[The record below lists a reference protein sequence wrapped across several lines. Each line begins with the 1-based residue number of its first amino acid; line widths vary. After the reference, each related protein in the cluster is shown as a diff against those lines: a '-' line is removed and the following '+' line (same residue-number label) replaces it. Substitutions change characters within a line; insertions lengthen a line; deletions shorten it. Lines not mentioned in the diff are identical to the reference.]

1 MRQIGLTGGIGAGK
15 STVARLLADQGAV
28 VIDADA
34 LARELVAPGTPGLAE
49 VLAEF
54 GPQVRDPAGAL
65 DRAALARIVFAD
77 PRARRRL
84 EDLLHPR
91 VAQETAR
98 RLARLP
104 ADAVV
109 VHEVPLLAERGLAD
123 RYDAVLVVEAPLPL
137 RLARLRGRGMS
148 TAEALARIR
157 AQAGEEERRAVAT
170 VVISNDGPL
179 PVLADRVAQAWAQL
193 RLPAR

>member
-28 VIDADA
+28 VIDADT

-77 PRARRRL
+77 PQARRRL

-137 RLARLRGRGMS
+137 RLERLRGRGMS

-179 PVLADRVAQAWAQL
+179 PVLADRVARAWAQL